1 MIKTCKSEII
11 KINDMKDSVS
21 KEVMQKAQVW
31 LDGNYDEE
39 SKQAIRNMMENDP
52 QELTES
58 FYKDLEFGTG
68 GLRGIM
74 GVGTNRMNKYT
85 VGMATQGLANYLK
98 MMFADRDDIAVV
110 IAYDCR
116 NNNTFFSQI
125 SADVLSANGIKVY
138 QFDALRPT
146 PELSFAVRNLGAQAG
161 IVITASHNPKEYN
174 GYKVYWDDGGQLINP
189 HDVNVVAE
197 ARKITDINDVNF
209 NGNKDLQEIIG
220 EEMDKK
226 YLEEINGLSLSPELI
241 SKHSG
246 IKIVYTPIHGTGV
259 KLVPSALKAFGFK
272 SIYNVPEQDVVSG
285 NFPTVVSPNPEEPA
299 ALKMAI
305 DKAMEI
311 GADMVMA
318 TDPDAD
324 RIGIAVRN
332 EENEFVLLNGNQTA
346 ALLTHYLFLK
356 WKENGKL
363 DGKQFMVKTIVTSE
377 LLIDMANKYGI
388 ETHDVLTG
396 FKFIADIIKK
406 LDGEKKFI
414 GGGEESYGFLVGD
427 FVRDKDAV
435 SAAVMIA
442 ETAAW
447 ATEQGLTMYQ
457 LLKEIYVEYDFYW
470 ERLISVVKKGKSGAE
485 AIEKMMA
492 DYRVAPPAEI
502 NGSKVVEIKDYQAS
516 VCKNML
522 TGEEAVIDLP
532 KSNVLQ
538 FFTED
543 GSKISVRPSGTE
555 PKIKF
560 YFGVKAP
567 LDKVENF
574 KDVHRNLDAR
584 IEAIISSLEL
594 R

>member
-1 MIKTCKSEII
+1 
-11 KINDMKDSVS
+11 MKDTVS
-21 KEVMQKAQVW
+21 EEVMRNAQLW
-31 LDGNYDEE
+31 LDGNYDED
-39 SKQAIRNMMENDP
+39 SKKAIREMMANDP
-52 QELTES
+52 QELTEC

-98 MMFADRDDIAVV
+98 KMFAELKQIKVV

-138 QFDALRPT
+138 QFDDLRPT
-146 PELSFAVRNLGAQAG
+146 PELSFAVRELGAQAG

-197 ARKITDINDVNF
+197 ARKITNINDVKF
-209 NGNKDLQEIIG
+209 DGNKDLQEMVGPELDMKFIG
-220 EEMDKK
+220 LVK
-226 YLEEINGLSLSPELI
+226 GLSLSPELI
-241 SKHSG
+241 EKHSD

-259 KLVPSALKAFGFK
+259 RLVPMALKEFGFK
-272 SIYNVPEQDVVSG
+272 NIYNVAEQDVVSG
-285 NFPTVVSPNPEEPA
+285 NFPTVKSPNPEEPA

-305 DKAMEI
+305 DKALAV
-311 GADMVMA
+311 GADVVMA
-318 TDPDAD
+318 SDPDAD
-324 RIGIAVRN
+324 RVGVAVRN
-332 EENEFVLLNGNQTA
+332 EQNEFVLLNGNQTA
-346 ALLTHYLFLK
+346 ALLSYYLFRK

-363 DGKQFMVKTIVTSE
+363 DGNQFMVKTIVTSE
-377 LLIDMANKYGI
+377 LLIDLAKSYGI
-388 ETHDVLTG
+388 DTFDVLTG

-406 LDGEKKFI
+406 MEGKKKFI

-435 SAAVMIA
+435 SACAMVA

-447 ATEQGLTMYQ
+447 ASDQGKTLYQ
-457 LLKEIYVEYDFYW
+457 LLKDIYVEYDFYW

-485 AIEKMMA
+485 AIQQMMA
-492 DYRVAPPAEI
+492 DYRATPPSMI
-502 NGSKVVEIKDYQAS
+502 NGSKVVEIKDYQSS
-516 VCKNML
+516 VYKNIL
-522 TGEEAVIDLP
+522 TGEEAVIHLP

-567 LDKVENF
+567 LEKVEDF
-574 KDVHRNLDAR
+574 DQVHADLDAR
-584 IEAIISSLEL
+584 IEAIIESLNL

>member
-1 MIKTCKSEII
+1 
-11 KINDMKDSVS
+11 MKETIST
-21 KEVMQKAQVW
+21 EVMEKAQVW

-39 SKQAIRNMMENDP
+39 TKAAIKDMMENNP
-52 QELTES
+52 QELMES
-58 FYKDLEFGTG
+58 FYRDLEFGTG

-85 VGMATQGLANYLK
+85 VGMATQGLANYMK
-98 MMFADRDDIAVV
+98 MMFPDKKDLSAV

-116 NNNTFFSQI
+116 NNNTLFSQI

-146 PELSFAVRNLGAQAG
+146 PELSFAIRELGCQAG

-174 GYKVYWDDGGQLINP
+174 GYKVYWEDGGQLINP

-197 ARKITDINDVNF
+197 ARKIVNIDDVNF
-209 NGNKDLQEIIG
+209 KGNPDLQEIVG
-220 EEMDKK
+220 EELDRK
-226 YLEEINGLSLSPELI
+226 YVDGIKGLTLSPELI
-241 SKHSG
+241 AKHSD

-259 KLVPSALKAFGFK
+259 KLVPRALKEFGFANVF
-272 SIYNVPEQDVVSG
+272 NVPEQDVVSG
-285 NFPTVVSPNPEEPA
+285 DFPTVHSPNPEEPA
-299 ALKMAI
+299 ALKMAM
-305 DKAMEI
+305 DRAMEV
-311 GADMVMA
+311 GADVVMA

-332 EENEFVLLNGNQTA
+332 EKNEFVLLNGNQTA
-346 ALLTHYLFLK
+346 ALLTYYLFKK
-356 WKENGKL
+356 WDENGKL

-377 LLIDMANKYGI
+377 LLIDMANKYKI

-396 FKFIADIIKK
+396 FKFIADIIRQLEGQKT
-406 LDGEKKFI
+406 FI
-414 GGGEESYGFLVGD
+414 GGGEESYGFLIGD

-447 ATEQGLTMYQ
+447 AAEQGMNLYQ

-470 ERLISVVKKGKSGAE
+470 ERLISVVKKGKAGAE
-485 AIEKMMA
+485 EIQQMMA
-492 DYRVAPPAEI
+492 DYRSTPPVEI
-502 NGSKVVEIKDYQAS
+502 NGSKVVMIKDYQAQ
-516 VCKNML
+516 VCKDVVNS
-522 TGEEAVIDLP
+522 TERDIDLP

-538 FFTED
+538 FFTAD
-543 GSKISVRPSGTE
+543 GSKVSVRPSGTE

-567 LDKVENF
+567 LDKVENY
-574 KDVHRNLDAR
+574 DAVHQDLDAR
-584 IEAIISSLEL
+584 IEGIISSMEL